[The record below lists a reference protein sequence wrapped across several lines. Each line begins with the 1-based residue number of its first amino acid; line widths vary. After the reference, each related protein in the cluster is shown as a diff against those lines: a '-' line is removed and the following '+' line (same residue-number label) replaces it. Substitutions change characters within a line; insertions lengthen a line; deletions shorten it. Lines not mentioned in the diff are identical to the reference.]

1 MSGWTHTDF
10 EGEEI
15 QECSEGDTK
24 LSKGNLD
31 CWISPNE
38 EEKDG
43 VEEEKDGVEAQRA
56 GWQFGEPALFPMPQS

>member
-15 QECSEGDTK
+15 QECSEGDTN

-31 CWISPNE
+31 CWVSPN
-38 EEKDG
+38 
-43 VEEEKDGVEAQRA
+43 EEEKDGVEAQRA
-56 GWQFGEPALFPMPQS
+56 GWRFGEPALFPMPQS

>member
-15 QECSEGDTK
+15 QECSEGDTN

-31 CWISPNE
+31 CWVPPNE

-43 VEEEKDGVEAQRA
+43 VEA
-56 GWQFGEPALFPMPQS
+56 